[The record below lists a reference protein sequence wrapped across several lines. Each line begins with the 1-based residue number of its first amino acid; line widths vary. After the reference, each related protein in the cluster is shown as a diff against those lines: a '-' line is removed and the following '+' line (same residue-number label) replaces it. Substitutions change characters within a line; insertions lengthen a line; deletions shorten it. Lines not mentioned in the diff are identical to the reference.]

1 MIQTKPKGKFGRGGG
16 GAGGPYPQG
25 SKSVVTLE
33 IMKYFL
39 DK

>member
-1 MIQTKPKGKFGRGGG
+1 MIQTKPKGKFGGGG
-16 GAGGPYPQG
+16 GGGGPYPQG

>member
-1 MIQTKPKGKFGRGGG
+1 MIQTKPKGKFGKGGG
-16 GAGGPYPQG
+16 GGPYPQG